1 MTVQHPIA
9 WSMCVPGQHVWVLIT
24 QVSKRHCCEVLA
36 SGGMVVVM
44 SWWLTRWP
52 WWSFPASVI
61 LWFSDSVMILWFYD
75 VLGQTWHNPVL
86 AQHWFKAFGRKHSES
101 LSLLLWKNYAGTIIP
116 SMIFFFFF
124 GNYCTFTKSLLPVPN
139 TSPYAWYTKCD
150 ESWGLESNALIGMRK
165 VCQAAES
172 VPSGQHSVA
181 IKIYLF
187 LQMRLCTEHDMP
199 LVCTMLV

>member
-52 WWSFPASVI
+52 RWSFPASVI

-124 GNYCTFTKSLLPVPN
+124 LVTIVPLQKVSSLYQIQAHMHGTPNAMKAEDWKAVP
-139 TSPYAWYTKCD
+139 
-150 ESWGLESNALIGMRK
+150 
-165 VCQAAES
+165 
-172 VPSGQHSVA
+172 
-181 IKIYLF
+181 
-187 LQMRLCTEHDMP
+187 
-199 LVCTMLV
+199 